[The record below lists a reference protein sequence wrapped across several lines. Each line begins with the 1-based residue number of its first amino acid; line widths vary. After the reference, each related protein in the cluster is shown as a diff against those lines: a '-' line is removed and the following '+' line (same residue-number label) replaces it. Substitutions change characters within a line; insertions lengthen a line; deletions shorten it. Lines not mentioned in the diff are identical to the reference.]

1 MTDDITHIQTALSK
15 AQQRLDEL
23 TRSINAGERGARL
36 DEATFLELLEAQ
48 FALHDLLPDPET
60 MMRANTA
67 KVILKYLV
75 RTIQALRAERDV
87 DVKDPAEAR
96 IKYDEYDKALNMALE
111 FIERT
116 GGDA

>member
-1 MTDDITHIQTALSK
+1 MTDDVTHIQTPLTR
-15 AQQRLDEL
+15 AQQRVDDLNR
-23 TRSINAGERGARL
+23 TINAGKGSL
-36 DEATFLELLEAQ
+36 SEAELLELLEAQ
-48 FALHDLLPDPET
+48 FALHDLLPDPQT
-60 MMRANTA
+60 LMRANTA
-67 KVILKYLV
+67 NVILRYLV

-111 FIERT
+111 FIVRT